1 MDEKTIKNAWLEI
14 RQCMGKHLIRREK
27 EIRVAAQKYAQA
39 VLDAN
44 DEERI
49 KYLGLK
55 HLRRVAKGELGWNQ
69 LWSFYTH
76 SYEYENRME

>member
-1 MDEKTIKNAWLEI
+1 MDEKTIKNAWHEI
-14 RQCMGKHLIRREK
+14 RQYMGKHLIGREA
-27 EIRVAAQKYAQA
+27 EIRIAAQKYAKA

-55 HLRRVAKGELGWNQ
+55 HLKRVAEGELGWKQ

-76 SYEYENRME
+76 SYEYENQVK